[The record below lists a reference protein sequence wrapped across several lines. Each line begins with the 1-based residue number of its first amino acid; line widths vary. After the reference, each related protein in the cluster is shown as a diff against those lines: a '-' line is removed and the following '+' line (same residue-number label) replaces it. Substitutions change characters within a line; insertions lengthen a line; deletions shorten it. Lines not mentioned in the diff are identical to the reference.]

1 MDPIQ
6 INGLTAYQVE
16 LLDMMWQF
24 EELEDIEAW
33 KELLDSETQHQVEL
47 LMRMVVL
54 ATTDEL
60 LVEDT
65 TQAEAYL
72 RRFRL

>member
-6 INGLTAYQVE
+6 ISGLTAYQVA

-24 EELEDIEAW
+24 EELEEIEAW
-33 KELLDSETQHQVEL
+33 KELLDDETQRQVDL

-54 ATTDEL
+54 ATTDDL
-60 LVEDT
+60 MVEDT
-65 TQAEAYL
+65 AQAQEYL
-72 RRFRL
+72 ERFRL

>member
-33 KELLDSETQHQVEL
+33 RDTLDSETQVQVDL
-47 LMRMVVL
+47 LMRMVIL
-54 ATTDEL
+54 AMTDDL
-60 LVEDT
+60 MVEDT
-65 TQAEAYL
+65 SQAQEYL
-72 RRFRL
+72 RRFQL

>member
-33 KELLDSETQHQVEL
+33 RDTLDSETQVQVDL
-47 LMRMVVL
+47 LMRMVIL
-54 ATTDEL
+54 AMTDDL
-60 LVEDT
+60 MVEDT
-65 TQAEAYL
+65 SQAQEYL
-72 RRFRL
+72 SRFRL